1 LLLKYN
7 NMKTYILISLFA
19 IIFLAQCCIALS
31 QNDAYNQL
39 QQAAGNTSVYIP
51 PVNGPVAVGEESSN
65 YEYNNTNA
73 QIIANYQSKA
83 YEINNDGVYY
93 HNSGNYNKAIRYY
106 KKALWYDP
114 YNETA
119 RNNLQNAKE
128 AKQQYHENKRSA
140 LKQQRNQQHEYAQN
154 QNTQPSKPNNQNE
167 NTQHNRRDLNS
178 QNTTLNNNN
187 ESNAQALKANQDL
200 EESKA
205 KLSDLKV
212 SLNNTNRLL
221 KMYSQDLRNNTG
233 ELDKWAE
240 MVDKTYQNTLD
251 VSKEYFLNMFLK
263 YSLLTNLDPENR
275 DGPYRKLEDLLK
287 SADPDMSSW
296 LTKELTSQNIKPK
309 DVEKFVELVLL
320 GYDAETIGSKI
331 FYGSSTDIK
340 TKLDAVLFVNSVF
353 EAADWVSYDK
363 LKDAPMFKQIA
374 GVKGITK
381 PGDWFAQAKVV
392 GEVYSDLVVQCVS
405 WKNINELVK
414 DNEEKSQKVDL
425 LIIKQEQTI
434 KQINCL
440 EDCVKNPSGN
450 CMNKC
455 TGKTKLHT
463 PPPFP
468 E

>member
-1 LLLKYN
+1 
-7 NMKTYILISLFA
+7 MKKS
-19 IIFLAQCCIALS
+19 IIRFSVLVFVVFHYYDVYS
-31 QNDAYNQL
+31 QSEAYNQL
-39 QQAAGNTSVYIP
+39 QNAAGNTSVYIP

-65 YEYNNTNA
+65 NDYNNTNA

-83 YEINNDGVYY
+83 YDINNDGVYY

-119 RNNLQNAKE
+119 RQNLENARE
-128 AKQQYHENKRSA
+128 AKRQYHENKRNA
-140 LKQQRNQQHEYAQN
+140 LRNHRHQQNEYAQN
-154 QNTQPSKPNNQNE
+154 QNTQVSQPDNQNE

-178 QNTTLNNNN
+178 QTATENNNN
-187 ESNAQALKANQDL
+187 TANAQALKADQDL
-200 EESKA
+200 KESTA
-205 KLSDLKV
+205 KLSDLKF

-221 KMYSQDLRNNTG
+221 RMYSQDLRNNTG

-263 YSLLTNLDPENR
+263 YSLLTNLDPEFR

-287 SADPDMSSW
+287 STDPDMSSW

-331 FYGSSTDIK
+331 FYGSSMDIK

-353 EAADWVSYDK
+353 EAADWVSYETV
-363 LKDAPMFKQIA
+363 KDAPMFKQMA

-381 PGDWFAQAKVV
+381 PGDWFSQAKVV

-405 WKNINELVK
+405 WKNINELVT

-440 EDCVKNPSGN
+440 EDCIKNSGGN

-463 PPPFP
+463 PPPLP